1 MERTAIAFAPGHISG
16 YFMRIDGATP
26 RTTGSCGAGIVI
38 DHGVT
43 ATVMPADHTSI
54 VTIEHLP
61 SGNILTQYTSSLIED
76 ILETIG
82 VSASVKTVAAL
93 PIGAGFGMSA
103 AAILATL
110 TATNAVYDLGF
121 TEYDI
126 VEQAHTFE
134 INHHTGLGDVAAS
147 AGGGLVIRT
156 SPGVEQA
163 HTFEITHHTGLGDVA
178 ASAGGGLVIRTSPGV
193 AGVAVRMFYD
203 IDIYTITFGPI
214 FTPKIINSTEQMQ
227 NVSAA
232 FPHHIPKNIYEFI
245 ENSREFAEESGLIPK
260 VIRSIL
266 TACDDA
272 GIPASM
278 TMLGCGVFA
287 AGDDAREILTQ
298 FGSAVSLKICQ
309 HGPKLLEMV

>member
-61 SGNILTQYTSSLIED
+61 SGNILTHYTSSLIED

-82 VSASVKTVAAL
+82 VSASVKTVADL

-126 VEQAHTFE
+126 
-134 INHHTGLGDVAAS
+134 
-147 AGGGLVIRT
+147 
-156 SPGVEQA
+156 VEQA

-227 NVSAA
+227 NVSEA